1 MSQPFPPALVDI
13 LRHIAREEPLT
24 GTVRAF
30 PGMTREEMGR
40 LLEAAAHHLT
50 EAPPEPISPPPDS
63 GPRRPRRTSR

>member
-1 MSQPFPPALVDI
+1 VSPSLPPALVDI

-50 EAPPEPISPPPDS
+50 EAPAEPDAPPPDS
-63 GPRRPRRTSR
+63 VPRRPRRTSR